1 MADNWSKGDE
11 REDVSTTMNRIV
23 DALIEKMPKTNKAI
37 RAEYAPEAA
46 AEFGVTKD
54 YSPQYAQLQADVL
67 GDQGAQ
73 LAKTGREL
81 SAAEQKAAAETEAE
95 IQAGPGGRMV
105 DTAIEQAK
113 KADPEYFAQR
123 GSLAEAIKTALSS
136 IGDPNTLTPGEEESV
151 SRGLGRTAWNVGS
164 PQQAA
169 KDAMVFGDQLAKR
182 RAEQRSAVSTAT
194 NALPALRSG
203 INTQAIAS
211 QRTILPN
218 AGLANY
224 TGIVTPGVEQSNAM
238 AGNLLNSS
246 SQIANTIAAKQMSAQ
261 DKLKSSTESFGNIV
275 GGVTGAVKACWVA
288 RAVYGETDPRW
299 LLFRSWLAHRAPI
312 WFAHLYMTYGERF
325 AVYVHKYPILKRIV
339 KYFMDAVLKRNYEFQ
354 Y

>member
-46 AEFGVTKD
+46 AEYGVTKD
-54 YSPQYAQLQADVL
+54 YSPKYAQLQADVL
-67 GDQGAQ
+67 GDQGVQ

-81 SAAEQKAAAETEAE
+81 SAAEQLAAAQTEAD
-95 IQAGPGGRMV
+95 IQSGPGNKMV

-113 KADPEYFAQR
+113 RADPEYFAQR
-123 GSLAEAIKTALSS
+123 GSLAEAIKTALASV
-136 IGDPNTLTPGEEESV
+136 GDPNKLSPGEEESV
-151 SRGLGRTAWNVGS
+151 ARGLGRTAWNVGS

-182 RAEQRSAVSTAT
+182 RAEQRNAVSTAS

-203 INTQAIAS
+203 LNTQAIAT

-224 TGIVTPGVEQSNAM
+224 TGIVTPGVEQSNVM

-261 DKLKSSTESFGNIV
+261 DKLKSSTESFKNIV
-275 GGVTGAVKACWVA
+275 GGTAGIAGVCWVA
-288 RAVYGETDPRW
+288 RAVYGESDVRW
-299 LLFRSWLAHRAPI
+299 LLFRNWLANRAPK
-312 WFAHLYMTYGERF
+312 WFVSLYTIYGERF
-325 AVYVHKYPILKRIV
+325 AEYVKRYPLLKTVV
-339 KYFMDAVLKRNYEFQ
+339 KYFMDGVIKRNYEFQ